1 MLFSIKL
8 FMAETKLQI
17 ICRDLDYCQEVD
29 STIKHILV
37 PYDDSQYS
45 NRAFVYALDLAKK
58 YGADLSVISIMYSS
72 PLPTHI
78 QHQTTIDDEKKK
90 VMEKSFKRLHNAAK
104 KFGVPIKTQML
115 MESAIVD
122 NIVSF
127 VSSYKVNLIVMGT
140 RGRGGPNRLMFGSVA
155 MATSQKA
162 PCPVML
168 VK

>member
-1 MLFSIKL
+1 M
-8 FMAETKLQI
+8 EDTKLQI
-17 ICRDLDYCQEVD
+17 ICKDLDYCQEVN

-37 PYDDSQYS
+37 PYDDSPYS

-58 YGADLSVISIMYSS
+58 YGANLSIISIMYSS
-72 PLPTHI
+72 PDPTVI
-78 QHQTTIDDEKKK
+78 KHQTTLDEKKIK
-90 VMEKSFKRLHNAAK
+90 IMEKSFQRLHTAAK

-115 MESAIVD
+115 MHTSIVD
-122 NIVSF
+122 NIISF
-127 VSSYKVNLIVMGT
+127 VTVNRVHLIVMGT
-140 RGRGGPNRLMFGSVA
+140 RGRDGPKRLMFGSVA

>member
-1 MLFSIKL
+1 
-8 FMAETKLQI
+8 MANSKLQI
-17 ICRDLDYCQEVD
+17 ICKDLEYCEEVN

-37 PYDDSQYS
+37 PYDDSAYS

-58 YGADLSVISIMYSS
+58 YGAKLSVISIMYSS
-72 PLPTHI
+72 SHPTDI
-78 QHQTTIDDEKKK
+78 KHQTTVDDKKIK
-90 VMEKSFKRLHNAAK
+90 VMEKSYRRLRAAAK
-104 KFGVPIKTQML
+104 KFGVPIQTKML
-115 MESAIVD
+115 MESSIVD

-127 VSSYKVNLIVMGT
+127 VTVKGVNLIVMGT
-140 RGRGGPNRLMFGSVA
+140 RGRGGPKRLMFGSVA

>member
-1 MLFSIKL
+1 
-8 FMAETKLQI
+8 MADTKLQI
-17 ICRDLDYCQEVD
+17 ISKDLEYCEEVN

-37 PYDDSQYS
+37 PYDDSAYS

-58 YGADLSVISIMYSS
+58 YGAKLSVISIMYSS
-72 PLPTHI
+72 TAATQI
-78 QHQTTIDDEKKK
+78 KHQTTLDKEKIK
-90 VMEKSFKRLHNAAK
+90 VMEKSYRRLRQVAK
-104 KFGVPIKTQML
+104 KFGVTISTKML
-115 MESAIVD
+115 MQTSIVD

-127 VSSYKVNLIVMGT
+127 VTVNGVNLIVMGT
-140 RGRGGPNRLMFGSVA
+140 RGRGGPKRLMFGSVA

>member
-1 MLFSIKL
+1 MLFFIL
-8 FMAETKLQI
+8 TLMNETKLQI

-58 YGADLSVISIMYSS
+58 YGADITVLSIMYSS
-72 PLPTHI
+72 PLSTHI

-90 VMEKSFKRLHNAAK
+90 VMEKSFKRLCNAAK
-104 KFGVPIKTQML
+104 IGISIKTQML

-127 VSSYKVNLIVMGT
+127 VSSNKVNLIVMGT

>member
-1 MLFSIKL
+1 MPES
-8 FMAETKLQI
+8 KLQI
-17 ICRDLDYCQEVD
+17 ICRDLDYCEEVN

-37 PYDDSQYS
+37 PYDDSAYS

-58 YGADLSVISIMYSS
+58 YGAKISIISIMYSS
-72 PLPTHI
+72 PSAVEI
-78 QHQTTIDDEKKK
+78 KHQTSVDKEKIK
-90 VMEKSFKRLHNAAK
+90 VMEQSYKRLRSAAK
-104 KFGVPIKTQML
+104 KFGIPIETRML
-115 MESAIVD
+115 MESSIVD

-127 VSSYKVNLIVMGT
+127 VTLNAVNLVVMGT
-140 RGRGGPNRLMFGSVA
+140 RGRGGPKRLMFGSVA